1 MASTAV
7 MSADTAVDL
16 ALLGL
21 LAERPRSL
29 HELVGCIKLVG
40 GDRFTPTS
48 ALHRGPGRP
57 PDRARLHRAA
67 GGQRPA

>member
-1 MASTAV
+1 MASTTV
-7 MSADTAVDL
+7 MRADTAVDL

-29 HELVGCIKLVG
+29 RELVGCIKLVG

-48 ALHRGPGRP
+48 AFIEG
-57 PDRARLHRAA
+57 RAA
-67 GGQRPA
+67 HLIELDCIDAVHAA